1 MSLSVADTIT
11 LVSTV
16 PQEILSYHIIGNLW
30 VWGHF
35 TCKIYVFLNNLGI
48 NASALSL
55 TAFTIER
62 YIAICH
68 PIRAKS
74 ICRVSRANK
83 IIVGCWIF
91 AIIYCTPWFF
101 IATTKTFCVDGVE
114 GEMLTCSFSIA
125 RNSRTYVVIF
135 IVDIVM
141 YYVFP
146 LVLSVVLYILIARV
160 LLIKA
165 KNSFP
170 GGVSRAT
177 IRQDP
182 ATAKTQSNRVQ
193 VCLEISIIGMKIAL
207 HNSF

>member
-1 MSLSVADTIT
+1 MADTIT
-11 LVSTV
+11 LISTV

-68 PIRAKS
+68 PMRAKS

-91 AIIYCTPWFF
+91 ATLYCTPWFF
-101 IATTKTFCVDGVE
+101 IATTRSFCVDGID
-114 GEMLTCSFSIA
+114 GEMLVCTFAIGRDST
-125 RNSRTYVVIF
+125 TYRVIF
-135 IVDIVM
+135 IVDLVL
-141 YYVFP
+141 YYLFP
-146 LVLSVVLYILIARV
+146 LVLSVVLYLLIARV
-160 LLIKA
+160 LLIKS
-165 KNSFP
+165 KDSFP
-170 GGVSRAT
+170 GGISRAT
-177 IRQDP
+177 TRPDP

-193 VCLEISIIGMKIAL
+193 V
-207 HNSF
+207 